1 MGKDHK
7 EPLWFQNAVAI
18 SIGVVLF
25 TVLWK
30 FPDIWKNIMGFV
42 GFFKPVIMGCV
53 IAYLVNPLTNLI
65 ERLLEKANV
74 KKGGTIIANIL
85 AFAIVILILT
95 NAVIIL
101 IPQLVNSVGR
111 FMDNLEGYT
120 LSLKSLSQELGI
132 PKEIFDV
139 DAIFSATDEDAY
151 AIIQY
156 LKENM
161 DSIVSASASA
171 GKGVLQWGIAFIIS
185 IYLIAEKVS
194 LREGFHRLLKA
205 ILGREKYKEVHEFLV
220 KCDEIFSRY
229 VIYSLIDAMIIG
241 GLNAIFMAVCGM
253 DYIGLISVIVAL
265 TNLIPTF
272 GPVIGA
278 AIGGF
283 VLLMVNPIH
292 ALIFVVFTIVLQTCD
307 GYIIKPRLF
316 GNSLGVSGLWI
327 LIGVVVG
334 GNMFGVLGILLA
346 IPCVAIL
353 DFIYSQ
359 YIISYLERKIHSFE
373 ENNESK

>member
-30 FPDIWKNIMGFV
+30 FPEIWKNIMGFV